1 MIRWWHL
8 VSNDWEHPLS
18 VLNNNMQRLHPIIK
32 THIFCDYSGACA
44 FGYSCILLYLFF
56 IDIHLRE
63 FVWTTIILAPSA
75 SEVGLELRLVR
86 HFAWIG
92 RWWYRGGW
100 IPRGHF
106 LCAVIANASNIDG
119 DGRPLSIPSHPKLHL
134 GAQAASNRPKEP
146 QGSQREAK
154 VTPRR
159 APWEPEAP
167 QRGPKGNQ
175 NELQRHPK
183 ETNTSENY
191 IHIRKSTRKLPIHR
205 HTVADW

>member
-1 MIRWWHL
+1 MIRWRHV
-8 VSNDWEHPLS
+8 VSNGWEHPLS
-18 VLNNNMQRLHPIIK
+18 VLNSNMQRLHPIIK

-92 RWWYRGGW
+92 RWWYWGGW

-106 LCAVIANASNIDG
+106 LCAGIANASNIDG

-134 GAQAASNRPKEP
+134 ILSSFFLFE
-146 QGSQREAK
+146 S
-154 VTPRR
+154 V
-159 APWEPEAP
+159 
-167 QRGPKGNQ
+167 
-175 NELQRHPK
+175 LYIYIYCIHMYSCRHGK
-183 ETNTSENY
+183 ARS
-191 IHIRKSTRKLPIHR
+191 L
-205 HTVADW
+205 